1 MAVLRNCCCCFPLR
15 RGTVTLGVMGFTGA
29 VTAVITLIL
38 GFIFVETV
46 VDWVVALLGMVVS
59 LPASRGTKHLTEEEQ
74 EADIQKFREELIYAY
89 STYVFVGAL
98 IANVI
103 GAVISA
109 GMVFGAVKK
118 RPKFLVP
125 WLIMGLT
132 VITGNVVCLILCCV
146 FLPTKFA
153 LTLFFVGLF
162 QVHETSSWTQCSIH
176 VFLLGRLR
184 ALFSLNG

>member
-1 MAVLRNCCCCFPLR
+1 M
-15 RGTVTLGVMGFTGA
+15 
-29 VTAVITLIL
+29 
-38 GFIFVETV
+38 
-46 VDWVVALLGMVVS
+46 
-59 LPASRGTKHLTEEEQ
+59 
-74 EADIQKFREELIYAY
+74 
-89 STYVFVGAL
+89 FVGAL